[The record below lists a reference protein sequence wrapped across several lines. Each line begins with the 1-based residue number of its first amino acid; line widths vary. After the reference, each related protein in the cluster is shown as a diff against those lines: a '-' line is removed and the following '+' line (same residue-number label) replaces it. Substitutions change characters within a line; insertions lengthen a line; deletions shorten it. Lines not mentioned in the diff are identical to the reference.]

1 MDAPVRVQAW
11 FLALI
16 GVLVGCESQRP
27 AADAPPTADEL
38 GRLRLTY
45 EEQLREHPTDTETR
59 TSLARVLFDLGH
71 VDQSMDQFQGVL
83 RSDSLHVGALM
94 GLSEVLARIR
104 DHTTAL
110 ALAQRAVAVKRNA
123 ETLESLSVAWLGV
136 GQLDNAHFALAE
148 AIALDSARST
158 LHKLMGVV
166 QVARGD
172 VAAAH
177 TSLEQAVELE
187 PTSHEAIF
195 ALGSLQCEHLS
206 RCAESLDL
214 LQRAIAL
221 APDSV
226 RYEVAVGRALLQVG
240 RAHQA
245 LKAFSTAVNLDP
257 ASVEAHIGLGISQ
270 ARLEKHVEAAAAL
283 EKALELDPVHPDV
296 RLQLASAYRQLG
308 RSRDAEEQHTT
319 HRRIEPHIAEIE
331 NLRTLAQPGRN
342 PSTHFKLARLYVRL
356 GHDAGAV
363 RHLRDGLSL
372 QPDNARAW
380 QNLGNAHIRLGRPS
394 EAISAYRQA
403 LNLKPDYGLAWYN
416 LGTAYATSG
425 YIDLSREAYERAL
438 ELSENSADVFI
449 ALGNLELQQGDA
461 HTAAER
467 YEQALAQDPDQ
478 PSAQRGLVLAY
489 RQAGDSA
496 AAAQAIAKFS
506 NKTWPSSTPA
516 MNSHRMK

>member
-1 MDAPVRVQAW
+1 MDATVRARAW
-11 FLALI
+11 FLTLI
-16 GVLVGCESQRP
+16 VALVGCESQRP

-45 EEQLREHPTDTETR
+45 EKQLRERPADLETR
-59 TSLARVLFDLGH
+59 MSLARVLFDLGH
-71 VDQSMDQFQGVL
+71 MDQSMDQFQTVL

-94 GLSEVLARIR
+94 GLSKVLAQIR

-110 ALAQRAVAVKRNA
+110 SLAQRAVAVKRDA

-136 GQLDNAHFALAE
+136 GQLDNAQSTLTE
-148 AIALDSARST
+148 AIALDPARPT
-158 LHKLMGVV
+158 LHKLMGAV
-166 QVARGD
+166 QAARGD
-172 VAAAH
+172 VTAAQ
-177 TSLEQAVELE
+177 TSLEQAVELD
-187 PTSHEAIF
+187 PTSHEASF
-195 ALGSLQCEHLS
+195 ALGSLQCERLG
-206 RCAESLDL
+206 RCAESLEL
-214 LQRAIAL
+214 LQRAAAL

-240 RAHQA
+240 RTSEA
-245 LKAFSTAVNLDP
+245 LQAFSTGSQSRP
-257 ASVEAHIGLGISQ
+257 IFSGGAHRSGNIPSQ
-270 ARLEKHVEAAAAL
+270 AKKVCRSGYAAL

-296 RLQLASAYRQLG
+296 RLQLASVYRHLG
-308 RSRDAEEQHTT
+308 RTRDAEEQHAA
-319 HRRIEPHIAEIE
+319 HRQIEPHVAEIE
-331 NLRTLAQPGRN
+331 HLRTLAQPGRN
-342 PSTHFKLARLYVRL
+342 PSAHFNLARLYSRL

-363 RHLRDGLSL
+363 RHLRAGLSL

-416 LGTAYATSG
+416 LGTAYATGG
-425 YIDLSREAYERAL
+425 YIDLSREAYGRAL
-438 ELSENSADVFI
+438 ELSENPVDVFI

-461 HTAAER
+461 RTAAER
-467 YEQALAQDPDQ
+467 YEQALVQDPNL

-496 AAAQAIAKFS
+496 AAAQAIAKFR
-506 NKTWPSSTPA
+506 NKAFPPSTPA
-516 MNSHRMK
+516 MNGP

>member
-1 MDAPVRVQAW
+1 MDAPVKTRAW

-16 GVLVGCESQRP
+16 VALVGCESQRP

-45 EEQLREHPTDTETR
+45 EKQLRERPGDIETR
-59 TSLARVLFDLGH
+59 VSLAHVLLDLGH
-71 VDQSMDQFQGVL
+71 VDRSLDQFQMVL

-94 GLSEVLARIR
+94 GLSEVMARIR

-110 ALAQRAVAVKRNA
+110 SLARRAVAVKRDA
-123 ETLESLSVAWLGV
+123 ETLERLAVAWLGV
-136 GQLDNAHFALAE
+136 GRLDNAQSTLAE
-148 AIALDSARST
+148 AIALDPDRPT

-166 QVARGD
+166 QEARGD
-172 VAAAH
+172 VAAAQ
-177 TSLEQAVELE
+177 TSLERAVELD
-187 PTSHEAIF
+187 PASHEASF
-195 ALGSLQCEHLS
+195 ALGALQCERLG
-206 RCAESLDL
+206 RCVESLNL
-214 LQRAIAL
+214 LQQAITL
-221 APDSV
+221 APDSA

-240 RAHQA
+240 RTHEA
-245 LKAFSTAVNLDP
+245 LRAFSTAVNLDP
-257 ASVEAHIGLGISQ
+257 SSVEAHIGLGVSR
-270 ARLEKHVEAAAAL
+270 AKLEKYVEAASAL

-296 RLQLASAYRQLG
+296 RLQLASVYRHLG
-308 RSRDAEEQHTT
+308 RSKDAEEQHIA
-319 HRRIEPHIAEIE
+319 HRRIEPHVAEIE
-331 NLRTLAQPGRN
+331 NLRALAQPGRHPN
-342 PSTHFKLARLYVRL
+342 AHFNLARLYARL

-380 QNLGNAHIRLGRPS
+380 QNLGNAHVRLGRPG

-416 LGTAYATSG
+416 LGTAYATGG

-438 ELSENSADVFI
+438 ELSENSVDVFI

-461 HTAAER
+461 RTAAER
-467 YEQALAQDPDQ
+467 YEQALAQDPNL
-478 PSAQRGLVLAY
+478 PSAQRGLVFAY

-496 AAAQAIAKFS
+496 AAAQAIAKFR
-506 NKTWPSSTPA
+506 NKTFPSSTPA
-516 MNSHRMK
+516 MNDP

>member
-1 MDAPVRVQAW
+1 MVATMKARMW

-16 GVLVGCESQRP
+16 VPLVGCESQRP

-45 EEQLREHPTDTETR
+45 EKQLRERPTDLETR
-59 TSLARVLFDLGH
+59 VSLARVLFDLGH
-71 VDQSMDQFQGVL
+71 MDQSMDQFQMVL
-83 RSDSLHVGALM
+83 QSDSLHVGALM
-94 GLSEVLARIR
+94 GLSEVLSRIR

-110 ALAQRAVAVKRNA
+110 SLAQRAVAAKRNA
-123 ETLESLSVAWLGV
+123 ETLERLAVAWLGV
-136 GQLDNAHFALAE
+136 GQLENVQSTLAE
-148 AIALDSARST
+148 AIALDPDRPT
-158 LHKLMGVV
+158 LHKLMGAV
-166 QVARGD
+166 QATRGD
-172 VAAAH
+172 VAAAQ
-177 TSLEQAVELE
+177 TSLKRAVELD
-187 PTSHEAIF
+187 PTSHEASF
-195 ALGSLQCEHLS
+195 ALGSLQCERLGH
-206 RCAESLDL
+206 CAESLDL

-240 RAHQA
+240 RIREA
-245 LKAFSTAVNLDP
+245 LQAFSTAVNLDP
-257 ASVEAHIGLGISQ
+257 SSVEAHIGLGVSR
-270 ARLEKHVEAAAAL
+270 AKLEKYVEAASAL
-283 EKALELDPVHPDV
+283 EQALELDPVHPDI
-296 RLQLASAYRQLG
+296 RLQLASAYRHLG
-308 RSRDAEEQHTT
+308 RTRDAEEQHAA
-319 HRRIEPHIAEIE
+319 HRRIEPHVAEIE
-331 NLRTLAQPGRN
+331 HLRTLAQPSRN
-342 PSTHFKLARLYVRL
+342 PSAHFNLARLYARL

-363 RHLRDGLSL
+363 RHLRAGLSL

-380 QNLGNAHIRLGRPS
+380 QNLGNAHIRLGRPG

-416 LGTAYATSG
+416 LGTAYATGG

-438 ELSENSADVFI
+438 ELSENPVDVFI

-461 HTAAER
+461 HAAVER
-467 YEQALAQDPDQ
+467 YEQALAQDPNL

-506 NKTWPSSTPA
+506 NKAFPPSTPA
-516 MNSHRMK
+516 TNGP

>member
-1 MDAPVRVQAW
+1 MDATMRARAW

-16 GVLVGCESQRP
+16 AALVGCESQRP

-45 EEQLREHPTDTETR
+45 EKQLRERPADIETR
-59 TSLARVLFDLGH
+59 VSLARVLFDLGH
-71 VDQSMDQFQGVL
+71 MDQSMDQFQMVL

-94 GLSEVLARIR
+94 GLSKVLAQIR

-110 ALAQRAVAVKRNA
+110 SLAQRAVAAKRDA
-123 ETLESLSVAWLGV
+123 ETLESLSMAWLGV
-136 GQLDNAHFALAE
+136 GQLDNAQFALAE
-148 AIALDSARST
+148 AIALDPARPT
-158 LHKLMGVV
+158 LHKLMGAV
-166 QVARGD
+166 QAARGD
-172 VAAAH
+172 VTAAQ
-177 TSLEQAVELE
+177 TSLERAVELA
-187 PTSHEAIF
+187 PTSHEASF
-195 ALGSLQCEHLS
+195 ALGSLQCERLG

-214 LQRAIAL
+214 LQRAAAL

-240 RAHQA
+240 RTREA
-245 LKAFSTAVNLDP
+245 LQAFSTAVNLDP
-257 ASVEAHIGLGISQ
+257 SSVEAHIGLGISR
-270 ARLEKHVEAAAAL
+270 AKLEKYVEAATAL
-283 EKALELDPVHPDV
+283 EKALEFDPVHPDV
-296 RLQLASAYRQLG
+296 RLQLASVYRHLS
-308 RSRDAEEQHTT
+308 RSRDAEEQRAA
-319 HRRIEPHIAEIE
+319 HRRIEPHVAEIE
-331 NLRTLAQPGRN
+331 HLRTLAQPGRN
-342 PSTHFKLARLYVRL
+342 PSAHFNLARLYARL

-363 RHLRDGLSL
+363 RRLRAGLSL

-416 LGTAYATSG
+416 LGTAYATGG
-425 YIDLSREAYERAL
+425 YIDLSREAYGRAL

-461 HTAAER
+461 RTAAER
-467 YEQALAQDPDQ
+467 YEQALAQDPNL

-496 AAAQAIAKFS
+496 AAAQAIAKFRS
-506 NKTWPSSTPA
+506 KTFPPSTPA
-516 MNSHRMK
+516 MNGP